1 MAKDKKG
8 ASDDEDKNKDITPAE
23 GEEHENDEHAEDEG
37 EAETTTEELDL
48 DKELE
53 EEEKRGKPD
62 PSKARERIVKKL
74 GKKTDEGEGE
84 SEEDESEDDL
94 DKPMTRREAAEL
106 EERLKK
112 NALTSTATTIA
123 RALAAS
129 DKEAQL
135 IVAKWTNRTFPQDM
149 SLQDQIEECY
159 AITHRKRLIGERNEA
174 LRAAGN
180 RANAG
185 RNAAET
191 HRDGAPA
198 SEPKMPSGDKIA
210 LQQAGYVWDAGK
222 RLYKKQLGRSRGF
235 LYKDVKTGRT
245 FTSQS

>member
-1 MAKDKKG
+1 MAKKTPG
-8 ASDDEDKNKDITPAE
+8 ASEGEDKNKDATPAE
-23 GEEHENDEHAEDEG
+23 GEEREEGEQAEDEG

-53 EEEKRGKPD
+53 EEERRGRPD
-62 PSKARERIVKKL
+62 PKKAHERIVKKRSVAQ
-74 GKKTDEGEGE
+74 DGEGE
-84 SEEDESEDDL
+84 PEEDDAEDDL
-94 DKPMTRREAAEL
+94 DQPMTRREAAAL
-106 EERLKK
+106 EDRMKK
-112 NALTSTATTIA
+112 DALTSTATTIA

-135 IVAKWTNRTFPQDM
+135 IVAKWRNRTFPQEM
-149 SLQDQIEECY
+149 VLQDQIEECY

-198 SEPKMPSGDKIA
+198 GEPKMPTGDKVA
-210 LQQAGYVWDAGK
+210 LQQAGFVWDAGK

-245 FTSQS
+245 FTSQD